1 MKKLTITFILLL
13 TTLFG
18 ALPLGVHADEGNVGF
33 SVRAVLPDNQVNS
46 DVTYFDLRMTP
57 SQQQT
62 IQVEVINDSSEET
75 TFDVNVNQAYTNQN
89 GFIDYEKPD
98 GVFDESLKYPIN
110 DVVKYEKEVTVPA
123 KASKLVDVEITMPA
137 EEYDGQIL
145 AGIQVV
151 KDPNRGE
158 DTTGQITNLF
168 AYVIGLRLTET
179 DVAVQRELKV
189 DGVSGDVAFGTSA
202 VVATM
207 INPTMDAIG
216 KLNYEGIV
224 YQKGK
229 KDSTTEEFS
238 YVGKEM
244 SMAPNSV
251 YDFAIDLGKN
261 EMASG
266 DYVLELQVSDAKDN
280 VWNFTEEF
288 TVTAKEAKAI
298 NQIVIP
304 TAPNGGMPGWFAIVA
319 GVAAGLVVFGLLLL
333 ALRKRKKATPEN
345 NGVEAIES

>member
-1 MKKLTITFILLL
+1 MKKLTISFILLL
-13 TTLFG
+13 TTLLT
-18 ALPLGVHADEGNVGF
+18 ALPLSAQAEEGNVGF
-33 SVRAVLPDNQVNS
+33 SAHAILPDNQVNS

-62 IQVEVINDSSEET
+62 IQVEVINNSSEET
-75 TFDVNVNQAYTNQN
+75 TFDVNVNQATTNES
-89 GFIDYEKPD
+89 GFIDYEKVD
-98 GVFDESLKYPIN
+98 GAFDESLKYPI
-110 DVVKYEKEVTVPA
+110 DEIVSYEKEVTVPA
-123 KASKLVDVEITMPA
+123 NSTQLVDIDITMPT
-137 EEYDGQIL
+137 ESYDGEIL
-145 AGIQVV
+145 AGIQVL
-151 KDPNRGE
+151 KNPHRGE

-168 AYVIGLRLTET
+168 AYLIGLRLTET
-179 DVAVQRELKV
+179 DVEVPRELKLGSV
-189 DGVSGDVAFGTSA
+189 TGDVAFGKSA
-202 VVATM
+202 VVAQI
-207 INPTMDAIG
+207 INPKMTSIG

-251 YDFAIDLGKN
+251 YDFAIDLGEKA
-261 EMASG
+261 MKSG

-288 TVTAKEAKAI
+288 TVTAEEAKAI
-298 NQIVIP
+298 NKIVIP
-304 TAPNGGMPGWFAIVA
+304 AAPNDGMPGWLAIAA
-319 GVAAGLVVFGLLLL
+319 GIAAGLVVFGLLLF